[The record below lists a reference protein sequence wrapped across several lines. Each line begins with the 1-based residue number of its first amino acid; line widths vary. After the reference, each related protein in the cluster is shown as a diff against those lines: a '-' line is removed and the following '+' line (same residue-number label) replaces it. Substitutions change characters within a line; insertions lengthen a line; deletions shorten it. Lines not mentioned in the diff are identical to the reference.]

1 MYLDSHMIE
10 FQVLHDQLNNLALQ
24 RGMPYLI
31 LVR

>member
-10 FQVLHDQLNNLALQ
+10 FQILHDQLNNLAVEC
-24 RGMPYLI
+24 GMPYLI